1 MNNQFY
7 KGRIVKLKGQDQ
19 PHMTVQWYREAT
31 QNQQL
36 VANQQSVVHGVICEW
51 FDLNMRLQEHEFR
64 PESLVVIE

>member
-7 KGRIVKLKGQDQ
+7 KGCIVKLKGQDQ
-19 PHMTVQWYREAT
+19 PQMTVRWYREAT

-36 VANQQSVVHGVICEW
+36 VVHGVICEW

-64 PESLVVIE
+64 PESLEVVIYEKD